1 MLNYIWS
8 GMIILS
14 FMSAIFTGN
23 LESTIKA
30 LTDNAREGVNL
41 CISLMGMMCFWCGIV
56 EIAKKTGAIS
66 KLTKVLKP
74 VFRKIFRDI
83 PEGHSAEDAIFMN
96 VSANILGIGN
106 ASTPLGLKA
115 MNELQKLNHT
125 KNIASHDMCMFV
137 VLNTASLQL
146 IPTSVVALRSA
157 HNVTNPTD
165 VIPYIL
171 IASIVSNIF
180 VVLMCKIFSKT

>member
-14 FMSAIFTGN
+14 FIAAIFTGN
-23 LESTIKA
+23 LESTVKA
-30 LTDNAREGVNL
+30 LTDNAKEGVEL

-56 EIAKKTGAIS
+56 EIAKQTGIIG
-66 KLTKVLKP
+66 KFTKILKP
-74 VFRKIFRDI
+74 VFGKVFNNI
-83 PEGHSAEDAIFMN
+83 PEGHPAEDAIFMN

-115 MNELQKLNHT
+115 MNELQKLNPKKH
-125 KNIASHDMCMFV
+125 IASHDMCMFV

-146 IPTSVVALRSA
+146 IPTSVIALRSA
-157 HNVTNPTD
+157 NGVSNPTD

-171 IASIVSNIF
+171 IASIISNIF
-180 VVLMCKIFSKT
+180 VVIMCKMLSRN